1 MEPTKFQ
8 ISLYKQLS
16 PILGVTSKVVKFA
29 DETSNHEIRIL
40 TCPDPTD
47 KEVSFYSTL
56 GLSELATHNNDIEI
70 LFSAY
75 NSFDKIPNI
84 LSSVGFFIIKD
95 KWKAIDGGVFETL
108 VEMYYPNI
116 EMKHLYLT
124 APYLWKTN

>member
-40 TCPDPTD
+40 TCPDPND

-56 GLSELATHNNDIEI
+56 GLSELATHNNDI
-70 LFSAY
+70 
-75 NSFDKIPNI
+75 
-84 LSSVGFFIIKD
+84 
-95 KWKAIDGGVFETL
+95 
-108 VEMYYPNI
+108 
-116 EMKHLYLT
+116 
-124 APYLWKTN
+124 